1 MVGAI
6 FIGGRMQNRQ
16 VGRLRMATASV
27 VNFFSSMRC
36 KTVLFHKIAFPL
48 WASNHQ
54 IGVLDAYQKIEA
66 DPVDPR
72 SIPWIG

>member
-1 MVGAI
+1 MK
-6 FIGGRMQNRQ
+6 NLL

-27 VNFFSSMRC
+27 VNFYSSRRC
-36 KTVLFHKIAFPL
+36 KTVLLHKIAFPL
-48 WASNHQ
+48 WSSNHQ
-54 IGVLDAYQKIEA
+54 IGALEAYQKIEA